1 MKTTADFL
9 DDLRARCTLPSDSK
23 LALNMKWERQ
33 QLSRYRMG
41 KSTFDDQT
49 ALKVAAALGIEPDYI
64 MACMSAQ
71 RARTPETRS
80 AWERI
85 AAKVAAA
92 VLICNTFVAGTYSS
106 PASARFDINTS
117 AGQFAPAGSNLY
129 ICDKR
134 RRRQER
140 TPGRWKQAAQA
151 LSRWLRT
158 LGLTLALAA
167 CASGGPWSGA
177 DIGREAAYQ
186 ALLTADCAQTRWGA
200 SHPAEHEEGN
210 HLLPRHPSKA
220 TINGVCLGTGLG
232 HYAISRWSSGDG
244 RTAWQGVTIGIELGA
259 VDTNRMAG
267 VKIEF

>member
-9 DDLRARCTLPSDSK
+9 DDARAKLGLSSDGQLARYMGWKPQQLTPWRQKRVTFNDETVLRIARVLEIEPYYIAACMKAQQAKTPKARNLWAEIAGK
-23 LALNMKWERQ
+23 LA
-33 QLSRYRMG
+33 
-41 KSTFDDQT
+41 
-49 ALKVAAALGIEPDYI
+49 
-64 MACMSAQ
+64 ACFILAVGLTG
-71 RARTPETRS
+71 TP
-80 AWERI
+80 AP
-85 AAKVAAA
+85 
-92 VLICNTFVAGTYSS
+92 GH
-106 PASARFDINTS
+106 ARFDITTS
-117 AGQFAPAGSNLY
+117 AGQFAPTGTNLY

-244 RTAWQGVTIGIELGA
+244 RTAWQGVTIGIELWA